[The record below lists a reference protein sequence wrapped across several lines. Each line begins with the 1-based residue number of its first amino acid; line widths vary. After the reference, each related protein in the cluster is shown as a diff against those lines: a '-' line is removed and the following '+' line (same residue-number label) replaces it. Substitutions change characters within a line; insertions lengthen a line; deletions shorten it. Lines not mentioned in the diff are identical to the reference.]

1 MPASRRP
8 LLEVAALFLKL
19 GTIAFGGPA
28 VHVAMMRDEAVV
40 RRAWLDEQ
48 EFLDGLGVTSTLP
61 GPGSTQM
68 SMVIG
73 RRRAGWPGLV
83 VGGVCF
89 ILPAF
94 CVVLLLAWAYVH
106 YGRSTVG
113 GGILYG
119 IKPVVIAVVADA
131 LWGLRRVA
139 LRGAWPAVLAA
150 TAFAGYLLGANV
162 LVVLL
167 GAGIVL
173 ALVRS
178 IERRRRPYGGT
189 AALVLAV
196 PALAAALRHRPG
208 NGALFAEFLKLGIVV
223 FGSGYVLLAFLRR
236 DLVNGLGWLGI
247 GPLLDAV
254 AVGQITPGPVF
265 TTATF
270 IGYLLGGVP
279 GAVLATLGIFLP
291 SFFMVAVATPQIPRL
306 RRVPLTAAVLD
317 GVNAAALGLMAGV
330 GVDLAR
336 NALAGVVPV
345 VLALGAAFALVR
357 FRVNSAWIVL
367 GGAVAGILHAVV

>member
-40 RRAWLDEQ
+40 RRGWLDEQ

-83 VGGVCF
+83 VGGVSF

-106 YGRSTVG
+106 YGHSTVG
-113 GGILYG
+113 SGVLYG

-139 LRGAWPAVLAA
+139 LRGAWPAALAVA
-150 TAFAGYLLGANV
+150 AFAGYLLGANV

-173 ALVRS
+173 ALVRT
-178 IERRRRPYGGT
+178 IDRRRRPHGGA
-189 AALVLAV
+189 AALVPLA
-196 PALAAALRHRPG
+196 PTLAAALRHRPG
-208 NGALFAEFLKLGIVV
+208 NGAIFAEFVKLGIVV

-254 AVGQITPGPVF
+254 AVGQLTPGPVF

-291 SFFMVAVATPQIPRL
+291 SFFMVAVAAPQIPRL

-336 NALAGVVPV
+336 SALTGVVPV
-345 VLALGAAFALVR
+345 VLALAAALALVR

-367 GGAVAGILHAVV
+367 GGAVAGILHAVA